1 MMKYNSLPEFDKDLK
16 NLAKRF
22 RTLPEDLETLKRS
35 AIELCHVYNI
45 CHNVIPMQ
53 GAGNTEDLQL
63 YKVKK
68 FASRSFPGKGNNTG
82 LRLIYAFFPK
92 RMEITLIEIYFK
104 GDKEN
109 EDRKR
114 VKEFKIENVNG

>member
-1 MMKYNSLPEFDKDLK
+1 MMKYNSLPEFDRDFKKLE
-16 NLAKRF
+16 KRF

-35 AIELCHVYNI
+35 AIELCHVHNL
-45 CHNVIPMQ
+45 CHNVIPIQ
-53 GAGNTEDLQL
+53 GAGNTEDLHF

-82 LRLIYAFFPK
+82 LRVIYTFFPK
-92 RMEITLIEIYFK
+92 LNEVVFLEIYFK

-114 VKEFKIENVNG
+114 MKEFKNTT

>member
-1 MMKYNSLPEFDKDLK
+1 
-16 NLAKRF
+16 
-22 RTLPEDLETLKRS
+22 
-35 AIELCHVYNI
+35 
-45 CHNVIPMQ
+45 MQ
-53 GAGNTEDLQL
+53 GAGNTDNLQF

-92 RMEITLIEIYFK
+92 RMEITLVEIYFK
-104 GDKEN
+104 GHKEN

-114 VKEFKIENVNG
+114 IKEFIKGCEVS